1 MALGIDG
8 LISGIETSAMIKQ
21 LMDIEARPQLILKN
35 KVSTTALFADALRS
49 LNSKLSALT
58 ENAAKVSK
66 PAGID
71 LFKAG
76 TTSDKVTAATT
87 SGAAAGSLD
96 ISVNQTATAQVSL
109 SAALAAWPSNSVLS
123 ISANGTVTSFDTTDK
138 TLDEVISEV
147 NKANLGVTGVKI
159 ATGSVDGVQQYRVQF
174 TAAKTGSEGAFT
186 ASLGGADMDV
196 LKTAQDAKLTLW
208 AGTPAAQEITSS
220 TNTFKG
226 LMPGVDITLAADTP
240 ANTAL
245 TINVARDDEAISKVA
260 SDLVAGLADVFAY
273 INRSSAVTVSTSSG
287 NTSASGGVF
296 TSDAGIRDIKR
307 QIMEAATGPVDGRSP
322 SEIGVVITKDGT
334 VQFDAEK
341 FAAAMAAD
349 PTKTQE
355 TLQTIAGRVEAAG
368 KVTSDK
374 YDGLITQR
382 ITGQESTIK
391 ALNTQ
396 IEDWDRRLASRES
409 TLKMIWGNL
418 EVKLSQLQSQQDWLT
433 GQLASLN
440 TSNSGKK

>member
-21 LMDIEARPQLILKN
+21 LMDIEARPQVLLKTR
-35 KVSTTALFADALRS
+35 VSSTQTFVTALQN
-49 LNSKLSALT
+49 LNTKIASVA
-58 ENAAKVSK
+58 ENAAKVSQ
-66 PAGID
+66 PAGTD
-71 LFKAG
+71 LFKAS

-96 ISVNQTATAQVSL
+96 ISVSQTATAQVSL
-109 SAALAAWPSNSVLS
+109 SSAMAAWPSNSVLA
-123 ISANGTVTSFDTTDK
+123 ISANGAVTSFDTTDK
-138 TLDEVISEV
+138 SLDQVISEV

-186 ASLGGADMDV
+186 ATLGGTDMDV
-196 LKTAQDAKLTLW
+196 LKSAQDAKLTLW

-220 TNTFKG
+220 TNTFKA

-260 SDLVAGLADVFAY
+260 SDLVAGLADMFAY
-273 INRSSAVTVSTSSG
+273 INRNSAVTVSTSSG
-287 NTSASGGVF
+287 STQASGGVF
-296 TSDAGIRDIKR
+296 TGDAGIRDVKR
-307 QIMEAATGPVDGRSP
+307 QMMEAATSPIDGRSP

-334 VQFDAEK
+334 VEFNAEK

-368 KVTSDK
+368 KVASDK

-382 ITGQESTIK
+382 ITGQESTIRS
-391 ALNTQ
+391 LNTQ

-440 TSNSGKK
+440 TSSSGKK

>member
-8 LISGIETSAMIKQ
+8 LISGIDTTSMIKQ
-21 LMDIEARPQLILKN
+21 LMDIEARPQVLLKN
-35 KVSTTALFADALRS
+35 RVSSTQTFATALQNLNTKIAS
-49 LNSKLSALT
+49 LAETAGKTA
-58 ENAAKVSK
+58 E
-66 PAGID
+66 PAGTD
-71 LFKAG
+71 LFKAS
-76 TTSDKVTAATT
+76 TTSDKVTTAIT

-96 ISVNQTATAQVSL
+96 ISVSQTATAQVSL
-109 SAALAAWPSNSVLS
+109 SAAMAAWPSNSVLA

-138 TLDEVISEV
+138 SLDQVISEV

-186 ASLGGADMDV
+186 ASLGGTDMDV

-220 TNTFKG
+220 TNTFKA

-273 INRSSAVTVSTSSG
+273 INRNSAVTVSTSSG
-287 NTSASGGVF
+287 STSASGGVF

-307 QIMEAATGPVDGRSP
+307 QIMEAATSPLDGRSP
-322 SEIGVVITKDGT
+322 SEIGIVITKDGT
-334 VQFDAEK
+334 VEFDAEK

-349 PTKTQE
+349 PTKTQAAI
-355 TLQTIAGRVEAAG
+355 QTIAGRVEAAG
-368 KVTSDK
+368 KVASDK

-382 ITGQESTIK
+382 ITGQESTIRS
-391 ALNTQ
+391 LNTQ

-409 TLKMIWGNL
+409 TLKMVWSNL

-433 GQLASLN
+433 GQLASL
-440 TSNSGKK
+440 SSSSSGKK